1 MSRYSIILASHG
13 YYAQEALKSVE
24 MIIGYPQEECYVVSV
39 SAEKD
44 YDTCLD
50 ELRNIYNNLN
60 HENGVLILTDIY
72 GGTPSK
78 IATHLALEHENV
90 LVYSGFNLP
99 ILLELMFQRNLDLN
113 ELSQLIETVYNSS
126 LINITKRIKEI
137 NNGNQVDSY

>member
-1 MSRYSIILASHG
+1 MTNTSIILASHG
-13 YYAQEALKSVE
+13 YFAQEALKSVE
-24 MIIGYPQEECYVVSV
+24 MIIGYPQEDTHVVSV

-44 YDTCLD
+44 YDTCLN

-60 HENGVLILTDIY
+60 HDNGVLILTDIY

-78 IATHLALEHENV
+78 IATHLALENENI

-99 ILLELMFQRNLDLN
+99 ILLEIMFQRHLDLT
-113 ELSQLIETVYNSS
+113 ELSQLIESVYGSS
-126 LINITKRIKEI
+126 LINITSRIKEI

>member
-1 MSRYSIILASHG
+1 MNRYSIILASHG
-13 YYAQEALKSVE
+13 YFAQEALNSIE
-24 MIIGYPQEECYVVSV
+24 MIMGYPQEDCYVVSV

-44 YDTCLD
+44 YDTCLN
-50 ELRNIYNNLN
+50 ELRTIYNNLN
-60 HENGVLILTDIY
+60 KENGVLILTDIY

-99 ILLELMFQRNLDLN
+99 ILLEIMFQRELDLN
-113 ELSQLIETVYNSS
+113 GLSQLIESVYGSS
-126 LINITKRIKEI
+126 LINITKKLKEI

>member
-1 MSRYSIILASHG
+1 MSNTSIILASHG
-13 YYAQEALKSVE
+13 YFAQEALKSVE
-24 MIIGYPQEECYVVSV
+24 MIIGYPQEDTHVVSV

-44 YDTCLD
+44 YDTCLN

-60 HENGVLILTDIY
+60 HDNGVLILTDIY

-78 IATHLALEHENV
+78 IATHLALEHENI

-99 ILLELMFQRNLDLN
+99 ILLEIMFQRHLDLT
-113 ELSQLIETVYNSS
+113 ELSQLIESVHGSS
-126 LINITKRIKEI
+126 LINISNRIKEI

>member
-1 MSRYSIILASHG
+1 MSNTSIILASHG
-13 YYAQEALKSVE
+13 YFAQEALKSVE
-24 MIIGYPQEECYVVSV
+24 MIIGYPQEDTHVVSV

-44 YDTCLD
+44 YDTCLN

-60 HENGVLILTDIY
+60 HDNGVLILTDIY

-78 IATHLALEHENV
+78 IATHLALEYENI

-99 ILLELMFQRNLDLN
+99 ILLEIMFQRHLDLT
-113 ELSQLIETVYNSS
+113 ELSQLIESVHGSS
-126 LINITKRIKEI
+126 LINITNRIKEI